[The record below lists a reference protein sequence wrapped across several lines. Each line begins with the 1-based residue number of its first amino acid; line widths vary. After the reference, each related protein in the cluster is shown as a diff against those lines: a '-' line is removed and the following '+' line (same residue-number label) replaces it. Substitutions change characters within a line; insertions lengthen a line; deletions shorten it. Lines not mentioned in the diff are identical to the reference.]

1 MLVEGMD
8 EWQVSAQLCIGA
20 VALRADLA
28 HICAK
33 LDIPSPA
40 ALATVIGRG
49 TMLEFCPQRTHPG
62 SGGHPRAPTAPV
74 RLTAQENAVHQLLLE
89 GLDARAVAAELFI
102 GIGAVRSHLVHIQD
116 KLGIEEPIRD

>member
-8 EWQVSAQLCIGA
+8 ERQVAAQLFIGA

-49 TMLEFCPQRTHPG
+49 TMLEFDPKCDDRDT
-62 SGGHPRAPTAPV
+62 GGHAGPPTPPT
-74 RLTAQENAVHQLLLE
+74 RLTAQENAVHQLLLA
-89 GLDARAVAAELFI
+89 GLDAREVAAELFI
-102 GIGAVRSHLVHIQD
+102 GIGAVSSHIVHIQD
-116 KLGIEEPIRD
+116 KLGIDEPVGD